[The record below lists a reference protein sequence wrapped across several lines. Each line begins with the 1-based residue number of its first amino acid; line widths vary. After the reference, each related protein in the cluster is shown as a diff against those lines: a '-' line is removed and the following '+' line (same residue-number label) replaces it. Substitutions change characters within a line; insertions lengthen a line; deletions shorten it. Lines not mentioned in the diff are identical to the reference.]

1 MQDLDMTR
9 VLDRA
14 REAYG
19 RCDWTAAREGFG
31 AVAERGTLSV
41 DDLASLA
48 ESAWWLG
55 LNDEALAGYEEVYR
69 RYVSDDRRPEA
80 AKMALGTGFL
90 WFLRGERSIGGGWVS
105 RGRRLLDELPDCVE
119 KGYGLAMDIDDAV
132 AAGRF
137 DAAIATAKEVQAVA
151 TRFGDANLAAAGMV
165 GEGMAMVRRGEVR
178 AGLALLDEAMLPV
191 AAGEVSPD
199 WAGNLY
205 CQLMG
210 ICHELADIPR
220 ARVWTEATE
229 RWCDRFTSAVM
240 FAGVCR
246 MHRAQLLQI
255 QGDWDRAEDEAR
267 QVCHDL
273 ADMNM
278 FAVAESHY
286 QIGEIRRLR
295 HDLPGAENAY
305 RTAHEM
311 GREPQ
316 PGLALLRMA
325 QARVDAAT
333 ASIRG
338 ALVSHSKGP
347 FVRARLLAAQVEI
360 ALAAGDMA
368 TADEAAADLEQIAS
382 AFASPGLEASA
393 AQARGAVLVASERHV
408 EALPFLREAIRG
420 WQELDAP
427 YDAARSRVLA
437 ARAAQGLGDKD
448 AADLDLEVAG
458 ALFDRLGAT
467 EDAMRVARLG
477 SRSPVPGLTAR
488 EAEVLSCVAAGQSN
502 REVAATLFISEKTVA
517 RHLSNIFTKLGVSSR
532 TEAAAFAF
540 RQGLVSHRRA

>member
-1 MQDLDMTR
+1 MEDPDVKRELEQ
-9 VLDRA
+9 A

-19 RCDWTAAREGFG
+19 RRDWKSARESFTAA
-31 AVAERGTLSV
+31 AEKGPLSV
-41 DDLASLA
+41 DDLASMSD
-48 ESAWWLG
+48 SAWWLG
-55 LNDEALAGYEEVYR
+55 LNDEALAGFEDLYR
-69 RYVSDDRRPEA
+69 RYLSDDRRSEA
-80 AKMALGTGFL
+80 AKLALDTGFL
-90 WFLRGERSIGGGWVS
+90 WFLRGEQSIGGGWVS
-105 RGRRLLDELPDCVE
+105 RGRRLLDEMPDCVE
-119 KGYGLAMDIDDAV
+119 KGYGLVMDIDDAI
-132 AAGRF
+132 AAGKF
-137 DAAIATAKEVQAVA
+137 DEAVATATEVQAVA
-151 TRFGDANLAAAGMV
+151 TRFGDANLAAAGLV
-165 GEGMAMVRRGEVR
+165 GEGMAMIRQGDVR

-199 WAGNLY
+199 LAGNLY

-210 ICHELADIPR
+210 ICEELADIPR

-255 QGDWDRAEDEAR
+255 QGDWDLAEDEAR

-295 HDLPGAENAY
+295 HDFAGAEDAY
-305 RTAHEM
+305 RKAHGM
-311 GREPQ
+311 GRDPQ

-325 QARVDAAT
+325 QARVAVAKG
-333 ASIRG
+333 SIRG

-347 FVRARLLAAQVEI
+347 LARARLLAAQVEI
-360 ALAAGDMA
+360 DLAAGDMVA
-368 TADEAAADLEQIAS
+368 AESAAADLEQIAS
-382 AFASPGLEASA
+382 AFASPGIEASA
-393 AQARGAVLVASERHV
+393 AQARGAVQVAMGRHV
-408 EALPFLREAIRG
+408 EALPVLREAVRK
-420 WQELDAP
+420 WQALDAP

-437 ARAAQGLGDKD
+437 AQAALGLGDND
-448 AADLDLEVAG
+448 AADLDLEA
-458 ALFDRLGAT
+458 AELLFDRLGAVG
-467 EDAMRVARLG
+467 DAMRVLRLR
-477 SRSPVPGLTAR
+477 SVSPVPGLTGR
-488 EAEVLSCVAAGQSN
+488 EIEVLSCVAGGQSN

-540 RQGLVSHRRA
+540 RQGLMSHRRA